1 MGKASKRKKR
11 GFENRDA
18 QGSDFG
24 EVVLPSIFTRYGF
37 LLALFL
43 ITITA
48 FLIYSNTFASPF
60 HFDDEPNIVENYK
73 SRDLSNFWP
82 PSGTRYIG
90 FLSFAINYHFGSL
103 NVFGYHLV
111 NIIIHIIN
119 SILVWW
125 LVILTFRTP
134 VMERINTNPQLRYF
148 IAITASLLFVS
159 HPIQTQAV
167 TYIVQRFASL
177 ATLFY
182 LLSLTLYIKAKL
194 QTIQVE
200 AKDENKF
207 FSTSTLTFYLLS
219 LISAILAMKTK
230 EIAFTLPFVVLLYE
244 FMFFTPHPSRAFG
257 TEGGGIAIGMKQ
269 SLFVKRILYLI
280 PLLLTL
286 FIIPLSLIGTDKP
299 VGDMIG
305 ELREAAQETE
315 EISRGVYL
323 LTQFKVIV
331 TYIRLLF
338 LPINQNLDYDYP
350 LSHSLF
356 EPQTFASFLFLSA
369 IFAFTVYLFIRSR
382 KTDNRHGLLISFG
395 ILWFFITLSVESSI
409 IPIRDVIFEH
419 RLYLPSIG
427 AVIAFSAA
435 VFYGVSYT
443 KKNLVIKTSLLLTT
457 CVLLLVTAF
466 PLGVTAYKRN
476 FVWKDEVTLWE
487 DVVRKS
493 PNKARGYNN
502 LGGIYYTRQR
512 INEAQTEYELALR
525 LNPDYAEAHYNF
537 GVLYE
542 GQGRVNDAI
551 RLYKEALR
559 LKPNYIKAHNNLGV
573 VYYKTGQIDE
583 AIKEYLIVLRLKPSY
598 VITLNNLGLAYSRKG
613 RLDEAIREYETA
625 LNFQPDYAEAYY
637 NLGNAYYYQGKMDE
651 AIKEY
656 ITALRLKPDYA
667 DAYNNLGSAYAR
679 KEMFEMAIQEF
690 RMALDFKPDYVA
702 AHLNLGL
709 TYQKMGLR
717 NEAVTEFK
725 EVLKIQP
732 DYIEVQKIL
741 ESLSR

>member
-1 MGKASKRKKR
+1 MGKVSKKKRKD
-11 GFENRDA
+11 FENKETKQYTSEGNKA
-18 QGSDFG
+18 LSSF
-24 EVVLPSIFTRYGF
+24 FTRYGF
-37 LLALFL
+37 LITFL
-43 ITITA
+43 LTTVSA
-48 FLIYSNTFASPF
+48 FLIYSNTFSSPF
-60 HFDDEPNIVENYK
+60 HFDDTPNIVENYK
-73 SRDLSNFWP
+73 LRDLSIFWP

-90 FLSFAINYHFGSL
+90 SLSFAINYHFGSL

-230 EIAFTLPFVVLLYE
+230 EISFTLPFVVVLYE
-244 FMFFTPHPSRAFG
+244 FMFFIPHPSLPRKGRGIA
-257 TEGGGIAIGMKQ
+257 GGGIVSPSLSSLRGQSPKQ
-269 SLFVKRILYLI
+269 SQYPILTKRLLYLS
-280 PLLLTL
+280 PFLLTL

-315 EISRGVYL
+315 EIPRNIYL
-323 LTQFKVIV
+323 LTQFRVIV

-356 EPQTFASFLFLSA
+356 EPVTFLSFIFLSA
-369 IFAFTVYLFIRSR
+369 IFVFAVYLFIRSR
-382 KTDNRHGLLISFG
+382 KMAKSSSPLAGEDRGLLSNVSIGGEGCYARLASFG
-395 ILWFFITLSVESSI
+395 LLWFFITLSVESSI
-409 IPIRDVIFEH
+409 VPIRDVIFEH

-427 AVIAFSAA
+427 AIIAFTSG
-435 VFYGVSYT
+435 VLYGVSYARERL
-443 KKNLVIKTSLLLTT
+443 NIKISLTLATCILLLA
-457 CVLLLVTAF
+457 TAF
-466 PLGVTAYKRN
+466 PLGIAAYKRN
-476 FVWKDEVTLWE
+476 FIWKDEITLWK

-493 PNKARGYNN
+493 PNKARGHNNMGLAYYNQKRLDGAMKEFMN
-502 LGGIYYTRQR
+502 AIS
-512 INEAQTEYELALR
+512 
-525 LNPDYAEAHYNF
+525 LNPDYAEAHNNLGLVYYNK
-537 GVLYE
+537 
-542 GQGRVNDAI
+542 GRVDDAI
-551 RLYKEALR
+551 KEYLTALE
-559 LKPNYIKAHNNLGV
+559 LNPNFAMAHNNLGL
-573 VYYKTGQIDE
+573 VYYNKGRVDD
-583 AIKEYLIVLRLKPSY
+583 AIKEYLTALG
-598 VITLNNLGLAYSRKG
+598 LNPNYAPAHSNLGLAYYNKG
-613 RLDEAIREYETA
+613 WVDDAIKEYTTA
-625 LNFQPDYAEAYY
+625 LKLKSDYLETHY
-637 NLGNAYYYQGKMDE
+637 NLGLAYQKKGLNEE
-651 AIKEY
+651 AIKEFKN
-656 ITALRLKPDYA
+656 ALEIRPDFREA
-667 DAYNNLGSAYAR
+667 HN
-679 KEMFEMAIQEF
+679 AIQ
-690 RMALDFKPDYVA
+690 
-702 AHLNLGL
+702 
-709 TYQKMGLR
+709 
-717 NEAVTEFK
+717 
-725 EVLKIQP
+725 
-732 DYIEVQKIL
+732 
-741 ESLSR
+741 SLAR

>member
-1 MGKASKRKKR
+1 MGKVSKKKRKD
-11 GFENRDA
+11 FENKETKQYTSEGNKA
-18 QGSDFG
+18 LSSF
-24 EVVLPSIFTRYGF
+24 FTRYGF
-37 LLALFL
+37 LITFL
-43 ITITA
+43 LTTVSA
-48 FLIYSNTFASPF
+48 FLIYSNTFSSPF
-60 HFDDEPNIVENYK
+60 HFDDTPNIVENYK
-73 SRDLSNFWP
+73 LRDLSIFWP
-82 PSGTRYIG
+82 PSDTRYIG
-90 FLSFAINYHFGSL
+90 SLSFALNYYFSGL

-305 ELREAAQETE
+305 ELREASQETE
-315 EISRGVYL
+315 EISRSVYL

-369 IFAFTVYLFIRSR
+369 IFAF
-382 KTDNRHGLLISFG
+382 
-395 ILWFFITLSVESSI
+395 
-409 IPIRDVIFEH
+409 
-419 RLYLPSIG
+419 
-427 AVIAFSAA
+427 
-435 VFYGVSYT
+435 
-443 KKNLVIKTSLLLTT
+443 
-457 CVLLLVTAF
+457 
-466 PLGVTAYKRN
+466 
-476 FVWKDEVTLWE
+476 
-487 DVVRKS
+487 
-493 PNKARGYNN
+493 
-502 LGGIYYTRQR
+502 
-512 INEAQTEYELALR
+512 
-525 LNPDYAEAHYNF
+525 
-537 GVLYE
+537 
-542 GQGRVNDAI
+542 
-551 RLYKEALR
+551 
-559 LKPNYIKAHNNLGV
+559 
-573 VYYKTGQIDE
+573 
-583 AIKEYLIVLRLKPSY
+583 
-598 VITLNNLGLAYSRKG
+598 
-613 RLDEAIREYETA
+613 
-625 LNFQPDYAEAYY
+625 
-637 NLGNAYYYQGKMDE
+637 
-651 AIKEY
+651 
-656 ITALRLKPDYA
+656 
-667 DAYNNLGSAYAR
+667 
-679 KEMFEMAIQEF
+679 
-690 RMALDFKPDYVA
+690 
-702 AHLNLGL
+702 
-709 TYQKMGLR
+709 
-717 NEAVTEFK
+717 
-725 EVLKIQP
+725 
-732 DYIEVQKIL
+732 
-741 ESLSR
+741 

>member
-1 MGKASKRKKR
+1 MGKVSKKKRKD
-11 GFENRDA
+11 FENKETKQYTSEGNKA
-18 QGSDFG
+18 LSSF
-24 EVVLPSIFTRYGF
+24 FTRYGF
-37 LLALFL
+37 LITFL
-43 ITITA
+43 LTTVSA
-48 FLIYSNTFASPF
+48 FLIYSNTFSSPF
-60 HFDDEPNIVENYK
+60 HFDDTPNIVKNYK

-119 SILVWW
+119 SLLVWW
-125 LVILTFRTP
+125 LVVLTFRTP
-134 VMERINTNPQLRYF
+134 VMERANIKHQLKYF
-148 IAITASLLFVS
+148 IPITASLLFVS

-305 ELREAAQETE
+305 ELREASQETE

-356 EPQTFASFLFLSA
+356 EPQTFFSFLFLSA
-369 IFAFTVYLFIRSR
+369 IFAFAVYLFIRSR
-382 KTDNRHGLLISFG
+382 RTTKSPSPLWGEGKSLPTKYLSGSNAHGLLISFG
-395 ILWFFITLSVESSI
+395 IFWFFITLSVESSI
-409 IPIRDVIFEH
+409 IPIRDVIF
-419 RLYLPSIG
+419 
-427 AVIAFSAA
+427 
-435 VFYGVSYT
+435 
-443 KKNLVIKTSLLLTT
+443 
-457 CVLLLVTAF
+457 
-466 PLGVTAYKRN
+466 
-476 FVWKDEVTLWE
+476 
-487 DVVRKS
+487 
-493 PNKARGYNN
+493 
-502 LGGIYYTRQR
+502 
-512 INEAQTEYELALR
+512 
-525 LNPDYAEAHYNF
+525 
-537 GVLYE
+537 
-542 GQGRVNDAI
+542 
-551 RLYKEALR
+551 
-559 LKPNYIKAHNNLGV
+559 
-573 VYYKTGQIDE
+573 
-583 AIKEYLIVLRLKPSY
+583 
-598 VITLNNLGLAYSRKG
+598 
-613 RLDEAIREYETA
+613 
-625 LNFQPDYAEAYY
+625 
-637 NLGNAYYYQGKMDE
+637 
-651 AIKEY
+651 
-656 ITALRLKPDYA
+656 
-667 DAYNNLGSAYAR
+667 
-679 KEMFEMAIQEF
+679 
-690 RMALDFKPDYVA
+690 
-702 AHLNLGL
+702 
-709 TYQKMGLR
+709 
-717 NEAVTEFK
+717 
-725 EVLKIQP
+725 
-732 DYIEVQKIL
+732 
-741 ESLSR
+741 